1 MALTLDARWAGPG
14 RAWRGRGG
22 RAAPSSVLR
31 FRWASGQS
39 HLLYSPD
46 PVLTADHGKVW
57 GRAPPS
63 RSLSRLTFMVGER
76 QES

>member
-1 MALTLDARWAGPG
+1 MALTLDARWAGPVP
-14 RAWRGRGG
+14 AWRGRGG
-22 RAAPSSVLR
+22 RAAPSGVLR
-31 FRWASGQS
+31 FGWASGQA

-46 PVLTADHGKVW
+46 PVLTADLGQVW

-63 RSLSRLTFMVGER
+63 HSLWRLTFMVGER